1 MKWLLRNFGERM
13 GDILRNPR
21 YALDSLYREF
31 TLADERFLSIIIGI
45 SIRRIRA
52 FLGEPIHTPDFA
64 ARLL

>member
-52 FLGEPIHTPDFA
+52 FLGEAIHTPDFA